1 MLRRRLL
8 LIFIAAAFASS
19 AIAQSNVGMKVQL
32 NQSGPA
38 GQAPLQQAANTDFTM
53 PPSVTSSTLNA
64 GVKTLPLTISCVDVF
79 TGAIINNCNVTI
91 SQQPEP
97 GSGGH
102 NHDSASRP
110 KGQFQPSSG
119 STGTS
124 GLSTTYTSPEVSG
137 IIDVTVTGTDPNG
150 NALLPLTFTIGVQI
164 GGLVSLPPGA
174 NYSLVG
180 QTANHGDNHYGT
192 ATMNAT
198 LVNLANSYV
207 AVFPNNPL
215 AYNDMSLVTGGL
227 FDING
232 TWSKPHVSHRM
243 GNDADLRFPPP
254 NQRRRA
260 RQLIYASGIKL
271 IIIEG
276 DHWHLRQ

>member
-1 MLRRRLL
+1 MLMRRLL
-8 LIFIAAAFASS
+8 PIFIAAAFA
-19 AIAQSNVGMKVQL
+19 ATAMAQSNVGITVQL
-32 NQSGPA
+32 NQSGPS
-38 GQAPLQQAANTDFTM
+38 GQAPLQSANTTFTM
-53 PPSVTSSTLNA
+53 PPSVTSSKLNPA
-64 GVKTLPLTISCVDVF
+64 VQTLPLTISCFDLA
-79 TGAIINNCNVTI
+79 TGNIINNCNVTI
-91 SQQPEP
+91 THKPEP
-97 GSGGH
+97 FSGGH
-102 NHDSASRP
+102 NHDSSTRP

-124 GLSTTYTSPEVSG
+124 GLNTTYTSPEVSG
-137 IIDVTVTGTDPNG
+137 ILDVTITGTDPNG
-150 NALLPLTFTIGVQI
+150 NALVPSSFTIGVQI
-164 GGLVSLPPGA
+164 GGLISLPAGA

-180 QTANHGDNHYGT
+180 QTANHGDNHYGN

-227 FDING
+227 FDISG
-232 TWSKPHVSHRM
+232 GWSKPHVSHRL

-260 RQLIYASGIKL
+260 RQLIYASGISL
-271 IIIEG
+271 IIVEG

>member
-1 MLRRRLL
+1 MSLRGLL
-8 LIFIAAAFASS
+8 LIFIAAALA
-19 AIAQSNVGMKVQL
+19 APVMAQSNVGIKVQL
-32 NQSGPA
+32 NQSAPA
-38 GQAPLQQAANTDFTM
+38 GQAPLQSANTDFTM
-53 PPSVTSSTLNA
+53 RPSVTSSTLNA
-64 GVKTLPLTISCVDVF
+64 GVQTLPLTIICFDVF

-91 SQQPEP
+91 THQPEAF
-97 GSGGH
+97 SGGH
-102 NHDSASRP
+102 DHDSPSRP

-124 GLSTTYTSPEVSG
+124 GLNTTYTSPEVSG
-137 IIDVTVTGTDPNG
+137 IIDVTLTGTDPNG
-150 NALLPLTFTIGVQI
+150 NALIPSTFTIGVEI
-164 GGLVSLPPGA
+164 GGLASLPPGA

-227 FDING
+227 FDISG
-232 TWSKPHVSHRM
+232 GWSRPHVSHRF
-243 GNDADLRFPPP
+243 GNDADLRFPPVS
-254 NQRRRA
+254 QRRRA
-260 RQLIYASGIKL
+260 RQLIYASGISL

>member
-1 MLRRRLL
+1 MLMRRLL
-8 LIFIAAAFASS
+8 PIFIAAAFA
-19 AIAQSNVGMKVQL
+19 AAAMAQSNVGITVQL
-32 NQSGPA
+32 NQSGPS
-38 GQAPLQQAANTDFTM
+38 GQAPLQSANTTFTM
-53 PPSVTSSTLNA
+53 PPSVTSSKLNPA
-64 GVKTLPLTISCVDVF
+64 VQTLPLTISCIDLA
-79 TGAIINNCNVTI
+79 TGNIINNCNVTI
-91 SQQPEP
+91 THQPEAF
-97 GSGGH
+97 SGGH
-102 NHDSASRP
+102 NHDSSTRP

-124 GLSTTYTSPEVSG
+124 GLNTTYTSPEVSG
-137 IIDVTVTGTDPNG
+137 ILDVTITGTDPNG
-150 NALLPLTFTIGVQI
+150 NALAPSSFTIGVQI
-164 GGLVSLPPGA
+164 GGLISLPAGA

-180 QTANHGDNHYGT
+180 QTANHGDNHYGN

-227 FDING
+227 FDISG
-232 TWSKPHVSHRM
+232 GWSKPHVSHRL

-260 RQLIYASGIKL
+260 RQLIYASGISL
-271 IIIEG
+271 IIVEG

>member
-1 MLRRRLL
+1 MLMRRLL
-8 LIFIAAAFASS
+8 LIFMAAAFA
-19 AIAQSNVGMKVQL
+19 APAMAQSNVGVTVQL
-32 NQSGPA
+32 NQSAPS
-38 GQAPLQQAANTDFTM
+38 GQAPLQQAANTTFTM
-53 PPSVTSSTLNA
+53 PPSVTSSKLNPA
-64 GVKTLPLTISCVDVF
+64 VQSLPLTISCINLS
-79 TGAIINNCNVTI
+79 TGTIINNCNVTI
-91 SQQPEP
+91 THKPEAF
-97 GSGGH
+97 SGGH

-124 GLSTTYTSPEVSG
+124 GLNTTYTSPEVSG

-150 NALLPLTFTIGVQI
+150 NALVPSSFTIGVQI
-164 GGLVSLPPGA
+164 GGLVSLPQGA

-180 QTANHGDNHYGT
+180 QTANHNDNHYGT

-215 AYNDMSLVTGGL
+215 AYNDMSLQTGGL
-227 FDING
+227 FDVSG
-232 TWSKPHVSHRM
+232 AWSKPHVSHRM
-243 GNDADLRFPPP
+243 GNDADLRFPPLS
-254 NQRRRA
+254 QQRRA
-260 RQLIYASGIKL
+260 RQLIMASGIKL